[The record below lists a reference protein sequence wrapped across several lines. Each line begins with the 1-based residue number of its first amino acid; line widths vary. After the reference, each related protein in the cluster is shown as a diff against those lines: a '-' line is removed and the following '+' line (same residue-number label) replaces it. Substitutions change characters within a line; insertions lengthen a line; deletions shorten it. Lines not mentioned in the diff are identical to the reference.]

1 MDSEEMGETVH
12 GLSFPALPI
21 LRGGSDISP
30 VVSPPKPDSSA
41 SLIREADMK
50 ALPAPPLPALA
61 TQGLTFPAPEEA
73 SLYDLLGVAP
83 TATTEQIRAAYLEQ
97 VRSPPLPV
105 SLADSTTQKSASDV
119 FPPRRAHD
127 RLSVRI
133 RIESRRGRRKRRRGS
148 FKRSRGRT

>member
-41 SLIREADMK
+41 SLTRESDMK

-61 TQGLTFPAPEEA
+61 TQRSAPPAPEEG
-73 SLYDLLGVAP
+73 SLYDMLGVLP
-83 TATTEQIRAAYLEQ
+83 TATTEQIRTAYLEQ
-97 VRSPPLPV
+97 VRSPPLPYFPRRL
-105 SLADSTTQKSASDV
+105 SYSEIASHV
-119 FPPRRAHD
+119 LPGRAHD
-127 RLSVRI
+127 RLNARI
-133 RIESRRGRRKRRRGS
+133 RIEYRRSRRKRRRGS
-148 FKRSRGRT
+148 FKRSRGRM